1 MRVVRTTRYARD
13 LKKLKVSKED
23 IEAMEREIAD
33 DPLKGAV
40 IQGLKGIRK
49 MRFRIG
55 NRGKSSGGRS
65 IYFVKLADEYVL
77 MLTAYAKAEKDDLSP
92 EDRRAI
98 LKILEDYA

>member
-1 MRVVRTTRYARD
+1 MRVVRTTRYAKD
-13 LKKLKVSKED
+13 LKKLKVSDDD
-23 IEAMEREIAD
+23 IETMEREVAD

-65 IYFVKLADEYVL
+65 IYFVKLADESVL

-98 LKILEDYA
+98 SKMLEDYA